1 MKKELI
7 KLKKRELNFHH
18 PHITFRLNEKLDKTI
33 TLEFFINGE
42 KAGFDFKKEIITLH
56 PVTKKFNQL
65 GSKGK
70 LKLAIDDFVTDFYK
84 KNNGKLIDARSKF
97 QKIWN
102 LVEDDF
108 FKKTNNIFDNLDW
121 PEGKYIGYI
130 SMLPIGAR
138 FLQDKTFQ
146 SCWLW
151 KKNLKAQV
159 IHELLHFQFYH
170 LVEKITGKNQEENEK
185 IWKLSEIFNDIVQ
198 REDEFIKLQGYAPKV
213 GYPEHKNEHNRYL
226 KIWQKK
232 MKARSF
238 IKETLKK

>member
-1 MKKELI
+1 MNL
-7 KLKKRELNFHH
+7 RH
-18 PHITFRLNEKLDKTI
+18 PHITFHLNEKLDKTI
-33 TLEFFINGE
+33 MLKFFINGK
-42 KAGFDFKKEIITLH
+42 KAGFDFKKEIISLH
-56 PVTKKFNQL
+56 PDTKKFDQL
-65 GSKGK
+65 TSKGK
-70 LKLAIDDFVTDFYK
+70 LKLAVDNFVVNFYK
-84 KNNGKLIDARSKF
+84 MNKNKLINTKLKF

-108 FKKTNNIFDNLDW
+108 FKETDNIFDKLDW
-121 PEGKYIGYI
+121 PGGKYIGYI
-130 SMLPIGAR
+130 SILPIGAR

-159 IHELLHFQFYH
+159 IHELLHFQFYN

-198 REDEFIKLQGYAPKV
+198 RKDEFVKLQGYAPKI
-213 GYPEHKNEHNRYL
+213 GYPEHKHEYNRYS
-226 KIWQKK
+226 KIWQKE

-238 IKETLKK
+238 IKEALKK